1 MVSSSSPTVLR
12 ARGPSFV
19 RYEAPAAPDRWE
31 LPEDTVPES
40 APHDDRVELLRRLIE
55 AFVERSGRNAAVY
68 RNLAVRFEKARPRIG
83 FDPDLCVVEPAPP
96 EGREL
101 DSLLLWRDVHPP
113 PRLAIEVVSRNHPY
127 KDYAE
132 TPDKAA
138 ACGIEELV
146 VFDPLL
152 RGPRSG
158 GGPHKLQVWRRG
170 ADATLTRCYAGDGP
184 AFSEVLGAWLHLE
197 QGRLL
202 RIAEDEASAHPW
214 LTGEEAA
221 RRDAD
226 DARRDADDARRAA
239 ERARQRILELEAL
252 LKKGSGA

>member
-1 MVSSSSPTVLR
+1 MASFSSPTALR

-19 RYEAPAAPDRWE
+19 RYEAPVAPERWE

-40 APHDDRVELLRRLIE
+40 APHDTRVELMRRLIE
-55 AFVERSGRNAAVY
+55 AFIEHSGRDAQVY
-68 RNLAVRFEKARPRIG
+68 RNLAVRFERSRPRIG

-101 DSLLLWRDVHPP
+101 DSLLLWQEGHSA

-158 GGPHKLQVWRRG
+158 GGPHRLQVWRRQ
-170 ADATLTRCYAGDGP
+170 ADDTLTRLYAGDGP
-184 AFSEVLGAWLHLE
+184 AYSQVLGAWLHVE
-197 QGRLL
+197 DRLL
-202 RIAEDEASAHPW
+202 RVAEDEANQRPW
-214 LTGEEAA
+214 RTGEEAA
-221 RRDAD
+221 RQEAESARQEAES
-226 DARRDADDARRAA
+226 ARR
-239 ERARQRILELEAL
+239 RIAELESL
-252 LKKGSGA
+252 LKKAGG